1 MTRKPKPNAL
11 SRRERQ
17 IMDILYK
24 LESASVG
31 QVLSQLTD
39 KLSYS
44 TVRAQLRVLEE
55 KGHVRHEEHG
65 LRYVYVPAVPRGVA
79 RRSALRHL
87 VWAAAILALFV
98 LPFLALLLPAW
109 HSSALGSAAAL
120 WSPAHANTAS
130 SNSYAI
136 PSIII
141 EAVAASPVF
150 DKLVIAVL
158 FVWAPGFS
166 FVFLKLA
173 AGLAR
178 LAWVSAH
185 AKPIFDEDWMRTVFE
200 LSQFHRLARS
210 VRLLQCGSSLA
221 MPLTWGIFRPAIVL
235 PSDATDWPE
244 DRRRIVLSHELAHI
258 ARNDWLL
265 QICAELARAIYWFHP
280 LVWLAAAQLRQESER
295 ACDDSVLNTGIDPS
309 HYANQ
314 LLELARTLKN
324 AHRGWSTALAIA
336 RPTNLERRFIAM
348 LNPNLDRGGISRR
361 TGLLLKVAA
370 LCLLLPLAALR
381 LPGQNLAGK
390 FTGTIL
396 DPSGGAVP
404 NATIVMTNHKAN
416 TCAPS
421 LALPPCTVDMTTS
434 DADGNFVFKALPAG
448 EYEMKVLK
456 PGFATYLAP
465 QVVLD
470 PGRDLAMT
478 AKLNIGSINET
489 VDVQA
494 EGSAKSAAA
503 AQALEAEAKSKAT
516 RIRIGG
522 NVEAAKVI
530 TKVQPIY
537 PESAKDAGVQG
548 TVLLHAVVGM
558 DGRPLQ
564 LQVFNSQI
572 NPHLA
577 RAAVEAVSQWRYQP
591 PLLNG
596 EPVEIDTTI
605 QVKFSLA
612 P

>member
-1 MTRKPKPNAL
+1 MSTMANFEPAL
-11 SRRERQ
+11 AFLITCFAKSTILLACAWAIAIVLRRHS
-17 IMDILYK
+17 
-24 LESASVG
+24 SA
-31 QVLSQLTD
+31 
-39 KLSYS
+39 
-44 TVRAQLRVLEE
+44 
-55 KGHVRHEEHG
+55 
-65 LRYVYVPAVPRGVA
+65 
-79 RRSALRHL
+79 ALRHNL
-87 VWAAAILALFV
+87 WAAAILTTLT
-98 LPFLALLLPAW
+98 LPIFILLLPAW
-109 HSSALGSAAAL
+109 HSSTLGSAVSL
-120 WSPAHANTAS
+120 WSPTQANAS
-130 SNSYAI
+130 TTSSH
-136 PSIII
+136 SITPIVI
-141 EAVAASPVF
+141 NVLVAPTLFNTIARFALLAWTLGLS
-150 DKLVIAVL
+150 LV
-158 FVWAPGFS
+158 
-166 FVFLKLA
+166 
-173 AGLAR
+173 LAR
-178 LAWVSAH
+178 LFAGFARLTWISAH
-185 AKPIFDEDWMRTVFE
+185 AKPLFDESWMRSVLE
-200 LSQFHRLARS
+200 LSTIHKITRP
-210 VRLLQCGSSLA
+210 VRLLQCQSPLA
-221 MPLTWGIFRPAIVL
+221 MPLTWGIFHPVIVL
-235 PSDATDWPE
+235 PSSAEHWPE

-258 ARNDWLL
+258 ARHDWLL

-280 LVWLAAAQLRQESER
+280 LVWLAAARLRQESER
-295 ACDDSVLNTGIDPS
+295 AADDAVLLSGVAPS
-309 HYANQ
+309 LYASQ
-314 LLELARTLKN
+314 LLDLARTLEHSGR
-324 AHRGWSTALAIA
+324 AWSTALAIA
-336 RPTNLERRFIAM
+336 RPSNLERRFAAM
-348 LNPNLDRGGISRR
+348 LNPSINRR
-361 TGLLLKVAA
+361 HLSPKAKFLIPLLA
-370 LCLLLPLAALR
+370 LSVLVPLAALR
-381 LPGQNLAGK
+381 LPGQNLSGK

-489 VDVQA
+489 VDVQV

-503 AQALEAEAKSKAT
+503 AQALKAEARSKAT

-522 NVEAAKVI
+522 NVEAAQVI
-530 TKVQPIY
+530 TKVQPVY

-564 LQVFNSQI
+564 LQVLNSQI
-572 NPHLA
+572 NPDLA

-591 PLLNG
+591 TLLNG